1 MMGHSKE
8 IVSINQEQAS
18 KLANAS
24 LRLVWLVEPGKRL
37 ITHLS
42 EGPGLCLFPIFI

>member
-1 MMGHSKE
+1 MMGHSKQ

-18 KLANAS
+18 KLPNAS
-24 LRLVWLVEPGKRL
+24 LRLVKSGKRL